1 MKIPTE
7 IYENLSA
14 PERIRAAIS
23 AIARDDDAE
32 LETLKKTCPKRQFLM
47 TDPNYSESM
56 ENLTFLM
63 LLTEYQLATLA
74 LDFTTARKRTG
85 MEGVDRQDAA
95 ITHATSLETAWN
107 LLIQELGIDALDA
120 AKTRPPRHPYVTAL
134 IQVSEGEEDP
144 EIVETYLNAMRENLA
159 VA

>member
-1 MKIPTE
+1 MKIPTN
-7 IYENLSA
+7 IYASLSA

-32 LETLKKTCPKRQFLM
+32 LETLKNTCPKRQFLV
-47 TDPNYSESM
+47 TDPAYADGM
-56 ENLTFLM
+56 DALFRLM

-85 MEGVDRQDAA
+85 MESLDQQDAS
-95 ITHATSLETAWN
+95 ITHAASLETAWN
-107 LLIQELGIDALDA
+107 LLIQELGIDTLDA
-120 AKTRPPRHPYVTAL
+120 AKTRPPRHPYVAAM

-144 EIVETYLNAMRENLA
+144 EIVETRLQEMRECLA
-159 VA
+159 TA